1 MTTSYLQSDQHRFG
15 FKLEF
20 VRDSENPSRVFS
32 TFLKLI
38 EFCQTTDKYLLD
50 ALDADIE
57 PAFVLSD
64 IEEGSISVWFK
75 NVFKLQEDK
84 RLDLKLDS
92 VSGFLIHAK
101 RVIVAFL
108 RERNTISK
116 TSEIS
121 ELQAELLQLSNGVK
135 STRLLVHAPLSKK
148 NLLSSIDKYQS
159 AINELQPGDKLS
171 YLYENSQLPLNTN
184 FNIVADVRDELLTKE
199 TKVSQSEM
207 ILKIK
212 KPDYLGKSKW
222 EFKYDKKIIEAK
234 VEDLEWIKKFRN
246 REIVFY
252 SGDAIRAIVEITTKY
267 DADYEV
273 LSIKYSIL
281 RVTEIIATRVYKE
294 TSLFDD
300 IHEPD

>member
-38 EFCQTTDKYLLD
+38 DFCKTTDKYLLD

-75 NVFKLQEDK
+75 NVFKLQEDI
-84 RLDLKLDS
+84 RSDLNLDS
-92 VSGFLIHAK
+92 VSGFLIQAK

-116 TSEIS
+116 PSEIS
-121 ELQAELLQLSNGVK
+121 KLQKELLQLSTGVEN
-135 STRLLVHAPLSKK
+135 SRLLVYAPLSQKD
-148 NLLSSIDKYQS
+148 LLSSIDKYQS

-199 TKVSQSEM
+199 TKVTQSEM

-212 KPDYLGKSKW
+212 KPDYLGESKW

-234 VEDLEWIKKFRN
+234 VDDLEWVEKFRN
-246 REIVFY
+246 KEIAIQP
-252 SGDAIRAIVEITTKY
+252 GDAIKAIVEITTKY
-267 DADYEV
+267 DADYKV
-273 LSIKYSIL
+273 FSIKYSIL
-281 RVTEIIATRVYKE
+281 HVTEIIATPVYKE
-294 TSLFDD
+294 TPLFDD